1 MLQRGSFVN
10 LWQKP
15 QEKNAL
21 IGLGAELDACISDMT
36 SFWPKQPFETKK
48 SADITLSIEELTSSM
63 DTIAVMHSKSPETV
77 ASLLTNPHASEFW
90 LENFDKQKILPFP
103 EFLLGMQEF
112 NLRHYGIER
121 SDGLDQLMLQAIDSS
136 EIGVISAVQLN
147 QFFEEFWREDTIGQ
161 KIEAAASIQIGSHI
175 FGNLCG
181 ASAKL
186 TTFKVKLPSN
196 FRNEQEFKLLPQG
209 FDDRD
214 ALQDRH
220 TRFGKD
226 SDSMIKFH
234 EEDNYCSKKQAILQH
249 REAGYYLLET
259 SLNGMTRIE
268 VQPGTSIPLESGMV
282 LSFGLTDT
290 FVIAIYE
297 SGGRYDSIDHN
308 GKTIT
313 NYFPGKCHS
322 ESQTISVSA

>member
-36 SFWPKQPFETKK
+36 SFWPKHPFETKK

-121 SDGLDQLMLQAIDSS
+121 SDGLD
-136 EIGVISAVQLN
+136 
-147 QFFEEFWREDTIGQ
+147 
-161 KIEAAASIQIGSHI
+161 
-175 FGNLCG
+175 
-181 ASAKL
+181 
-186 TTFKVKLPSN
+186 
-196 FRNEQEFKLLPQG
+196 
-209 FDDRD
+209 
-214 ALQDRH
+214 
-220 TRFGKD
+220 
-226 SDSMIKFH
+226 
-234 EEDNYCSKKQAILQH
+234 
-249 REAGYYLLET
+249 
-259 SLNGMTRIE
+259 
-268 VQPGTSIPLESGMV
+268 
-282 LSFGLTDT
+282 
-290 FVIAIYE
+290 
-297 SGGRYDSIDHN
+297 
-308 GKTIT
+308 
-313 NYFPGKCHS
+313 
-322 ESQTISVSA
+322 